1 MIKITDQLEFHLS
14 TKNTSYIMKILDSKH
29 IGHLYY
35 GRKIREK
42 NNYDH
47 LLQNYTLPL
56 GNATDYSTE
65 TKHFTLD
72 STPVE
77 VGSYGKGDYKQPSI
91 ELSYKD
97 GSTVSDF
104 LYQSYDVYDGKRN
117 LEGLP
122 SSFANEDSAKTLEI
136 TLYDSIVNVSLVLS
150 YSVFY
155 EKDIITRHVKVINDS
170 KEDVMINKIMS
181 CNIDFQD
188 SKFDLITLDGK
199 WIKERHINK
208 KQLSEGIFMI
218 DSKRG
223 VSSSTHNP
231 FMCLSRP
238 LTTESNGECYGFSLM
253 YSGNHQGSVEV
264 NPHQLTR
271 LQMGINPFDFMWTLK
286 PTDIFQS
293 PEVVMTFSSDGY
305 NGMSH
310 NYHDFINE
318 HIVALHWQKKSRPIL
333 INNWEATYF
342 DFDEKKIVK
351 LAKEAH
357 KLGIELFVLDDGW
370 FGKRNDDTTSLGDW
384 FENKKKLP
392 NGLEGLS
399 KKINDIGMDFG
410 IWVEPEMISVE
421 SELYKKHPDWAIKN
435 PNREVSF
442 GRNQLILDLCN
453 DEVVEYLFDILS
465 DVFKRS
471 KVKYVKWDMNRNFSD
486 AYSNVLPSNRQKELN
501 HRYMLGLYNLL
512 EKLTKS
518 FPEILFESCAS
529 GGNRFDMG
537 MLYYMPQ
544 TWTSDNTDAL
554 ERQMIQY
561 GTSMVYPISTMGA
574 HVSAIPSHQVL
585 RNTPI
590 ETRYN
595 VAIFGLLGYE
605 LDVTKL
611 SNFEKKVIIKQINY
625 YKKHR
630 QLLQY
635 GRFNRLNTP
644 FDSNITTWMVSNKTQ
659 HIIGNYQ
666 KLQVPNEGFESIRLV
681 GLNPDKDYEINS
693 REQYFNVKSFGDLI
707 NQVSPVKMKENG
719 IVHQLVSD
727 NYLFE
732 ANKESFEAGGD
743 ELMYAGLKLKHQFI
757 GTGYNESLRHMGD
770 FGSRVYL
777 LEEKN

>member
-1 MIKITDQLEFHLS
+1 MIKITDRLEFHLS
-14 TKNTSYIMKILDSKH
+14 TKNTSYILKILDSKH
-29 IGHLYY
+29 IAHLYY
-35 GRKIREK
+35 GNKIREK
-42 NNYDH
+42 GNYKN
-47 LLQNYTLPL
+47 LAQNFTLPL

-65 TKHFTLD
+65 TNHFTLD

-77 VGSYGKGDYKQPSI
+77 LATYGKGDYKQPSL
-91 ELSYKD
+91 ELTFED

-104 LYQSYDVYDGKRN
+104 LYQSYEVYEGKRK

-122 SSFANEDSAKTLEI
+122 SSFANEDSVKTLEI
-136 TLYDSIVNVSLVLS
+136 ILYDASVDVAILLS
-150 YSVFY
+150 YSVFF
-155 EKDIITRHVKVINDS
+155 EKDIITRSAKVMNKS
-170 KEDVMINKIMS
+170 KENITINKIMS
-181 CNIDFQD
+181 CNVDFQD

-208 KQLSEGIFMI
+208 RTLSEGIFMI

-223 VSSSTHNP
+223 VSSATHNP
-231 FMCLSRP
+231 FLCLSRP
-238 LTTESNGECYGFSLM
+238 LTTETIGECYGFSLM

-271 LQMGINPFDFMWTLK
+271 VQMGINPFDFMWTLE
-286 PTDIFQS
+286 PEASFQS
-293 PEVVMTFSSDGY
+293 PEVVMTFSSNGY
-305 NGMSH
+305 NEMSH
-310 NYHDFINE
+310 NFHDFINDN
-318 HIVALHWQKKSRPIL
+318 VVSLQWQNKSRPIL

-342 DFDEKKIVK
+342 DFDEKKLIK
-351 LAKEAH
+351 LAKEAQ

-384 FENKKKLP
+384 YENKKKLP

-399 KKINDIGMDFG
+399 KKISKIGMDFG
-410 IWVEPEMISVE
+410 IWVEPEMVSVE

-435 PNREVSF
+435 SNREVSY

-453 DEVVEYLFDILS
+453 DAVIDYLFTILS
-465 DVFKRS
+465 DVFTRS

-486 AYSNVLPSNRQKELN
+486 AFSNVLPNNRQKELN
-501 HRYMLGLYNLL
+501 HRYVLGLYKLL
-512 EKLTKS
+512 DNLTKA

-561 GTSMVYPISTMGA
+561 GTSMVYPLSAMGA

-585 RNTPI
+585 RNTPL

-595 VAIFGLLGYE
+595 VAVFGLLGYE

-611 SNFEKKVIIKQINY
+611 SNFEKKVIIKQIEY
-625 YKKHR
+625 YKTHR
-630 QLLQY
+630 KLLQY
-635 GRFNRLNTP
+635 GRFNRINSP
-644 FDSNITTWMVSNKTQ
+644 FNSNITTWMVSQGRQ

-666 KLQVPNEGFESIRLV
+666 KLQIPNEGFESIRVL
-681 GLNPDKDYEINS
+681 GLDPDKDYNIVS

-707 NQVSPVKMKENG
+707 NQVSPIKIKENG
-719 IVHQLVSD
+719 VVHQLVSD
-727 NYLFE
+727 NYMFE

-743 ELMYAGLKLKHQFI
+743 ELMYAGLKLTHQFI
-757 GTGYNESLRHMGD
+757 GTGYNDSIRHMGD
-770 FGSRVYL
+770 FGSRIYL
-777 LEEKN
+777 LEEKK

>member
-1 MIKITDQLEFHLS
+1 MIKITEKLEIHLS
-14 TKNTSYIMKILDSKH
+14 TKKTSYIMKILDSKH

-77 VGSYGKGDYKQPSI
+77 VGTYGKGDYKQPSI
-91 ELSYKD
+91 ELSFKD

-104 LYQSYDVYDGKRN
+104 LYQSYKVYDGKRN

-122 SSFANEDSAKTLEI
+122 SSFANEDSVKTLEI

-421 SELYKKHPDWAIKN
+421 SELYKKHSDWAIKN

-512 EKLTKS
+512 EKLTKA